1 MKKLLVL
8 SLTLLTAVGGASAWS
23 TPAMPSKGA
32 VTQKFKD
39 GYKNVTK
46 FMPSK
51 ETIAKTWIAEKVVEN
66 VPSKETATQALCT
79 AYDATKAA
87 PMLVVDSAKR
97 HPYVYIAGASVA
109 AGMLTYV
116 AYKKLTDFSDLN
128 VNIDL
133 ETI

>member
-8 SLTLLTAVGGASAWS
+8 SLTLLTAVGGANALSMSAV
-23 TPAMPSKGA
+23 PSKEA
-32 VTQKFKD
+32 VTQKLKD

-66 VPSKETATQALCT
+66 IPSKECATQGLYT
-79 AYDATKAA
+79 AYNATKAV

-97 HPYVYIAGASVA
+97 HPYVCIAGASVA

-133 ETI
+133 EL